1 MMAMQQ
7 QLKRRILLWALSF
20 ILAIASFI
28 LGLPNVAHAESTSLL
43 KSIADLERWLSL
55 LTR

>member
-7 QLKRRILLWALSF
+7 QLKRRISLWALSF

-28 LGLPNVAHAESTSLL
+28 LGLQNVAHAQSTKTNSSLVN
-43 KSIADLERWLSL
+43 AY
-55 LTR
+55 